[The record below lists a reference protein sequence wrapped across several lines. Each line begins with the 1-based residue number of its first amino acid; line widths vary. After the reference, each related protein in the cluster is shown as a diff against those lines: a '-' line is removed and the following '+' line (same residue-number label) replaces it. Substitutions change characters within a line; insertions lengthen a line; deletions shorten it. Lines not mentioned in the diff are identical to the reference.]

1 MAAKP
6 RRNMRRNSRSPLSLL
21 LVAALAALVVVA
33 LPSVARADEG
43 DIFSRA
49 LHQGGAAGVLLA
61 FGAAYLAGLAA
72 AATPCVY
79 PMIGIT
85 VSVFGAKQAKSRAEA
100 MLVSGMFVL
109 GIAALYV
116 PLALIVSLS
125 HSVWG
130 RALSN
135 PFVSGGLA
143 LIFGAMAVSMF
154 GAFELSLPSSLQNR
168 LAQVGG
174 VGPKGAF
181 LLGLVSGLI
190 ASPCTTAP
198 FASILGSFG
207 TQGVGLGTTS
217 VFLFSIGLGT
227 PFFFVGAFAARMPK
241 PGVWMSYVKSV
252 FGVLLMV
259 IAIGYL
265 KPAIPALRKLAH
277 PGATFGAIT
286 GAAAIFGLLIGA
298 IHLSFGEGTA
308 LQRVRK
314 TVGVIAT
321 VAGGFLFLQWT
332 QLPKAEAAI
341 VATQESA
348 PGATKAGAAKAGAVK
363 PVVWTTDEAKA
374 RQVAATEK
382 RPMLIDFTADWC
394 AACKELEKTTFVTEK
409 FWKAAERFVT
419 LRIDGTD
426 EDNPVFD
433 KNSKTY
439 GVQGLPAL
447 VILDSKGHEAKIF
460 KKKPETDEL
469 TSALEQVN

>member
-1 MAAKP
+1 
-6 RRNMRRNSRSPLSLL
+6 MRTNRTRSPLL
-21 LVAALAALVVVA
+21 LVTIAAFVALAVVA
-33 LPSVARADEG
+33 LPSVARADDG
-43 DIFSRA
+43 DIFAKA
-49 LHQGGAAGVLLA
+49 LSKGGAAGVLLA

-85 VSVFGAKQAKSRAEA
+85 VSVFGAKQAKSRGEA
-100 MLVSGMFVL
+100 MLVSAMFVM

-125 HSVWG
+125 GSVWG

-135 PFVSGGLA
+135 PWVSGTLA
-143 LIFGAMAVSMF
+143 LIFGAMAASMF

-207 TQGVGLGTTS
+207 TSGVALGTFS

-252 FGVLLMV
+252 FGVILMV

-265 KPAIPALRKLAH
+265 KPAIPALKKLAQ
-277 PGATFGAIT
+277 PGSTFGIIT
-286 GAAAIFGLLIGA
+286 GAAAVFGLLIGA
-298 IHLSFGEGTA
+298 IHLSFGEGSPF
-308 LQRVRK
+308 QRVRK
-314 TVGVIAT
+314 TVGVLAA
-321 VAGGFLFLQWT
+321 VGGGFLFLQWT
-332 QLPKAEAAI
+332 QIPKPEAAI
-341 VATQESA
+341 VAANDGKPAA
-348 PGATKAGAAKAGAVK
+348 PGAVK
-363 PVVWTTDEAKA
+363 PVVWTTDEAAA
-374 RQVAATEK
+374 RKTAATEK
-382 RPMLIDFTADWC
+382 KPMLIDFTADWC
-394 AACKELEKTTFVTEK
+394 AACKELEKNTFTTEK
-409 FWKAAERFVT
+409 FWKAAERYVT

-426 EDNPVFD
+426 QDNEIFD
-433 KNSKTY
+433 KNSKAY

-447 VILDSKGHEAKIF
+447 VILDSKGQQAKIF
-460 KKKPETDEL
+460 KKKPETEEL

>member
-6 RRNMRRNSRSPLSLL
+6 RKNMRRNSRSPISLL

-33 LPSVARADEG
+33 LPSVAHADEG
-43 DIFSRA
+43 NLFSRA
-49 LHQGGAAGVLLA
+49 LDRGGAAGVLLA

-116 PLALIVSLS
+116 PLALVVSLS
-125 HSVWG
+125 GSVWG

-154 GAFELSLPSSLQNR
+154 GAFELSLPSSIQNR

-207 TQGVGLGTTS
+207 TKGVGLGTTS

-252 FGVLLMV
+252 FGVVLMV

-265 KPAIPALRKLAH
+265 KPAIPALRKLAQ

-286 GAAAIFGLLIGA
+286 AAAALFGLLIGA
-298 IHLSFGEGTA
+298 IHLSFGEGTV

-314 TVGVIAT
+314 TVGVLAT
-321 VAGGFLFLQWT
+321 VVGGFLFLQWT

-341 VATQESA
+341 VATHENV
-348 PGATKAGAAKAGAVK
+348 GGAAKADAVK

-374 RQVAATEK
+374 RQIAAAEK
-382 RPMLIDFTADWC
+382 RPMLIDFTAEWC
-394 AACKELEKTTFVTEK
+394 AACKELEKTTFVSEK
-409 FWKAAERFVT
+409 FWKAAARFVT

-433 KNSKTY
+433 KNSKAY

-447 VILDSKGHEAKIF
+447 VILDSKGHEAKVF

>member
-1 MAAKP
+1 M
-6 RRNMRRNSRSPLSLL
+6 RRNMRLHRARSPLSLL
-21 LVAALAALVVVA
+21 TLATLAALLVVA
-33 LPSVARADEG
+33 MPHVAHAAGAASADEG
-43 DIFSRA
+43 DIFARA
-49 LHQGGAAGVLLA
+49 LGRGGAVGVFLA

-85 VSVFGAKQAKSRAEA
+85 VSVFGAKQAKSRGEA

-125 HSVWG
+125 GSVWG

-135 PFVSGGLA
+135 PWVSGTLA

-154 GAFELSLPSSLQNR
+154 GAFELSLPSSIQNR

-207 TQGVGLGTTS
+207 TQGVALGTFS

-241 PGVWMSYVKSV
+241 PGAWMSYVKSV
-252 FGVLLMV
+252 FGVILLV

-265 KPAIPALRKLAH
+265 KPAIPALKKLVQ
-277 PGATFGAIT
+277 PGSTFGLVT
-286 GAAAIFGLLIGA
+286 GGAALFGLLVGA
-298 IHLSFGEGTA
+298 IHLSFGEGSP

-314 TVGVIAT
+314 TVGVLAA
-321 VAGGFLFLQWT
+321 VGGGFLFLQWT
-332 QLPKAEAAI
+332 QLPKPELTA
-341 VATQESA
+341 SA
-348 PGATKAGAAKAGAVK
+348 DPTPGAPAKPGAPK
-363 PVVWTTDEAKA
+363 PVVWNTDESKA
-374 RQVAATEK
+374 RDAAAKEK
-382 RPMLIDFTADWC
+382 KPMIIDFTAEWC
-394 AACKELEKTTFVTEK
+394 AACKELEKNTFTTERFM
-409 FWKAAERFVT
+409 KAAERFVA

-426 EDNPVFD
+426 EDNPTFD
-433 KNSKTY
+433 KNSKAY
-439 GVQGLPAL
+439 GVQGLPAIVL
-447 VILDSKGHEAKIF
+447 LDSKGQQAKIF
-460 KKKPETDEL
+460 KKKPETEEL